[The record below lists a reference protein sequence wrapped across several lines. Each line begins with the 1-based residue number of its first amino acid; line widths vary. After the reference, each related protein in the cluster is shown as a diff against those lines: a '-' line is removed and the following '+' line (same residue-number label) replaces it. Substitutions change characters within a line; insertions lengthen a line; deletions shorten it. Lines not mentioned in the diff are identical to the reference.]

1 MNEIV
6 IKELASELD
15 IKVKQIEAVLTLL
28 QDGATI
34 PFIARYRKEAT
45 GALDENQIAKIEE
58 KYRYY
63 NNLMERKEAVI
74 RLIDEKG
81 MLTDEIKANILACTK
96 LVDVEDIYMPYKE
109 KKKTKATEAI
119 KMGLEPL
126 AKLIMSFP
134 TKGDMHSLCNIVD
147 VPVDKA
153 LENTCYIITEWI
165 SDNANT
171 RKFVRNYI
179 YNNGNVVSKL
189 KKNANDEKKT
199 YEMYYDFSEKI
210 KYAKSHRILAI
221 NRGEKENTLSVKL
234 DYDTDYIFN
243 YLKTKIIKNSES
255 FVCSYVEDAIK
266 DALKRLIYPSIE
278 RDVRAELTEKA
289 EDSAIEV
296 FKSNLENLLM
306 TRPITGYRVLGFD
319 PAFRTGCKL
328 ACLDEKGN
336 VEHIDVIYPHEPKN
350 DKAGSAKKL
359 LELIDKYHINLIAIG
374 NGTASRESEEFVAQT
389 IKDLD
394 GVYYIIVS
402 EAGASVYS
410 ASKEAQR
417 EFPDYEVQERSAVSI
432 GRRVIDPLSE
442 LVKIDPKSIGV
453 GEYQHDVNSKKL
465 SESLD
470 YTVSKVV
477 NNVGV
482 NINTASLFILKYIS
496 GLTKSVI
503 DKIIKYKEKSDF
515 KDRAEIKKLASDKV
529 YEQAIGFLRI
539 NNGNNLLDNTG
550 IHPESYDLTYKI
562 LDILNLDIK
571 DIQNEDFKK
580 KLENVD
586 IALLMNKTGGDE
598 YTIKDIIKE
607 LLNPGLDP
615 RIEAPAP
622 ILRSDILTINDL
634 KVGMELKGTVRN
646 VASFGA
652 FVDIGLH
659 DDGLLH
665 ISKMSKK
672 FVKDPKEIVNVG
684 DIITV
689 YVDDINIEKEKVSLS
704 LIPLVK

>member
-1 MNEIV
+1 MNKIV
-6 IKELASELD
+6 IKELATELN
-15 IKVKQIEAVLTLL
+15 IKEKQIEAVLNLFSE
-28 QDGATI
+28 GATI

-45 GALDENQIAKIEE
+45 GALDENEIAKIEE

-63 NNLMERKEAVI
+63 NNLMERKETVI
-74 RLIDEKG
+74 RLIDDKG
-81 MLTDEIKANILACTK
+81 MLTEELKTNILACTK
-96 LVDVEDIYMPYKE
+96 LVDVEDIYLPFKE
-109 KKKTKATEAI
+109 KKKTKGSEAI

-134 TKGDMHSLCNIVD
+134 TKGDMHSICTIAD
-147 VPVDKA
+147 IPEDKA
-153 LENTCYIITEWI
+153 LENACYIISEWI
-165 SDNANT
+165 SDNSYY

-179 YNNGNVVSKL
+179 YNNGIIISKL
-189 KKNANDEKKT
+189 KKDAIDEKKT
-199 YEMYYDFSEKI
+199 YEMYYDFNEKI
-210 KYAKSHRILAI
+210 KYAKSYRVLAI
-221 NRGEKENTLSVKL
+221 NRGEKEKILTVKM
-234 DYDTDYIFN
+234 DYNSDYIFN
-243 YLKTKIIKNSES
+243 YLKKKIIKNPES
-255 FVCSYVEDAIK
+255 FVCKYVEDAIK

-278 RDVRAELTEKA
+278 RDVRTELTERS

-336 VEHIDVIYPHEPKN
+336 VLHKDVIYPHEPKN
-350 DKAGSAKKL
+350 DKEGSTKKL
-359 LELIDKYHINLIAIG
+359 LELISTYNINLIAIG
-374 NGTASRESEEFVAQT
+374 NGTASRESEEFVANT
-389 IKDLD
+389 IKNLED
-394 GVYYIIVS
+394 VYYIIVS

-465 SESLD
+465 NESLD

-477 NNVGV
+477 NNVGI
-482 NINTASLFILKYIS
+482 NINTASSFILKYVS
-496 GLTKSVI
+496 GLTKNVI
-503 DKIIKYKEKSDF
+503 DKIIKYKEERDF
-515 KDRAEIKKLASDKV
+515 KDRSEIKKLASDKI
-529 YEQAIGFLRI
+529 YEQSIGFLRI
-539 NNGNNLLDNTG
+539 NNGNNPLDNTG
-550 IHPESYDLTYKI
+550 IHPESYELTYQI
-562 LDILNLDIK
+562 LNLLNLDINNL
-571 DIQNEDFKK
+571 QTNEFKQ
-580 KLENVD
+580 KLESVD
-586 IALLMNKTGGDE
+586 ISDIMNKTNGDE
-598 YTIKDIIKE
+598 YTIIDIIKE
-607 LLNPGLDP
+607 LKNPGLDP
-615 RIEAPAP
+615 RTEAPAP
-622 ILRSDILTINDL
+622 ILRSDVLTIDDL

-659 DDGLLH
+659 NDGLLH
-665 ISKMSKK
+665 ISKMSNE
-672 FVKDPKEIVNVG
+672 FVKDPSDIVNVG

-689 YVDDINIEKEKVSLS
+689 YVDDIVKDKEKVSLS
-704 LIPLVK
+704 LLKL

>member
-15 IKVKQIEAVLTLL
+15 IRVKQIEAVLTLL

-134 TKGDMHSLCNIVD
+134 TKGDMHSICKIVD
-147 VPVDKA
+147 VPEDKA
-153 LENTCYIITEWI
+153 LENTCYIISEWI

-179 YNNGNVVSKL
+179 YNNGNIISKL
-189 KKNANDEKKT
+189 KKNANDEKKI

-210 KYAKSHRILAI
+210 KYAKSYRVLAI
-221 NRGEKENTLSVKL
+221 NRGEKENILSIKL

-243 YLKTKIIKNSES
+243 YLKTKIIKNPAS

-278 RDVRAELTEKA
+278 RDVRAELTEKS

-336 VEHIDVIYPHEPKN
+336 VLHKDVIYPHEPKN
-350 DKAGSAKKL
+350 DKVGSAKKL
-359 LELIDKYHINLIAIG
+359 LELIDKYKINLIAIG

-482 NINTASLFILKYIS
+482 NINTASSFILKYVS

-515 KDRAEIKKLASDKV
+515 KDRAEIKKLASDKI

-586 IALLMNKTGGDE
+586 ITLLMNKTGGDE

-615 RIEAPAP
+615 RTEAPAP

-665 ISKMSKK
+665 ISKMSKE

-689 YVDDINIEKEKVSLS
+689 YVDDVNFDKEKVSLS